1 MAGEVVV
8 DALPYIDQG
17 YDDPGVREAA
27 LAMVEEECRR
37 YRPTKNYLENTG
49 PEPSTAFETPSL
61 QREMERVQQRL
72 PMDPLSMKRYE
83 LPPPPAGRLGEP
95 GAWAEAVDNSHAQLS
110 HQATRVLNLELQLS
124 YGTEAW
130 RSYLNTLQ
138 ALVTRSQNIHT
149 QLRKQIAA
157 VNWERKRSQTAS
169 GARLRA
175 LRRRWAHLVSD
186 NYRLERAIM
195 QLEIQLQK
203 AKGQATAEDGEAA
216 DMDTLEAVKLLPDK
230 LNSETEKEVQ
240 KKIEDMFA
248 D

>member
-37 YRPTKNYLENTG
+37 YRPTKNYLENAG
-49 PEPSTAFETPSL
+49 PEPSTAFETTAL

-72 PMDPLSMKRYE
+72 PMEPLSMKRYE

-95 GAWAEAVDNSHAQLS
+95 TAWSESVDNSHAQLS
-110 HQATRVLNLELQLS
+110 HQAIRVLNLELQLH
-124 YGTEAW
+124 YGSEAW

-138 ALVTRSQNIHT
+138 SLVTRSQNVHS
-149 QLRKQIAA
+149 QLRKQIAS

-175 LRRRWAHLVSD
+175 LRRRWAQLVSD
-186 NYRLERAIM
+186 NYRLERAVM
-195 QLEIQLQK
+195 QLEIQMQK
-203 AKGQATAEDGEAA
+203 AKGEMPTEPGDAA
-216 DMDTLEAVKLLPDK
+216 DIEAVKMLPDK

>member
-37 YRPTKNYLENTG
+37 YRPTKNYLENAG
-49 PEPSTAFETPSL
+49 PEPSTAFETPAL

-72 PMDPLSMKRYE
+72 PIEPLSMKRYE

-95 GAWAEAVDNSHAQLS
+95 TAWTEAVDNSHAQLS
-110 HQATRVLNLELQLS
+110 HQAIRVLNLELQLEYS
-124 YGTEAW
+124 SEAW
-130 RSYLNTLQ
+130 RSYLSILQ
-138 ALVTRSQNIHT
+138 ALVERSQNVHT
-149 QLRKQIAA
+149 QLRKQIAT

-175 LRRRWAHLVSD
+175 LRRRWAQLVSD

-195 QLEIQLQK
+195 QLEIQLEK
-203 AKGQATAEDGEAA
+203 AKSQASIEGSDAP
-216 DMDTLEAVKLLPDK
+216 DMDLEAVKNLPDK

>member
-37 YRPTKNYLENTG
+37 YRPTKNYLENAG
-49 PEPSTAFETPSL
+49 PELSTSFETQAL

-72 PMDPLSMKRYE
+72 PMEPLSMKRYE

-95 GAWAEAVDNSHAQLS
+95 AAWAESVDNSHAQLS
-110 HQATRVLNLELQLS
+110 HQAIRVLNLELQLQ
-124 YGTEAW
+124 YGSEAW

-138 ALVTRSQNIHT
+138 ALVTRAQNVHT
-149 QLRKQIAA
+149 QLRKQIAS

-186 NYRLERAIM
+186 NYRLERAVM

-203 AKGQATAEDGEAA
+203 AKGQTPSDDGEPA
-216 DMDTLEAVKLLPDK
+216 DMEAVKLLPDK
-230 LNSETEKEVQ
+230 LNSESEKEVQ

>member
-37 YRPTKNYLENTG
+37 YRPTKNYLENAG
-49 PEPSTAFETPSL
+49 PEPSSAFETPAL

-72 PMDPLSMKRYE
+72 PMEPLSMKRYE

-95 GAWAEAVDNSHAQLS
+95 GAWGEAVDNSHAQLS
-110 HQATRVLNLELQLS
+110 HQAARVLNLELQLQ
-124 YGTEAW
+124 YGAEAW
-130 RSYLNTLQ
+130 RSYLHTLQ
-138 ALVTRSQNIHT
+138 ALVNKAQNQHSE
-149 QLRKQIAA
+149 LRKQIAA
-157 VNWERKRSQTAS
+157 VNWERKCSQTAS

-175 LRRRWAHLVSD
+175 LRRRWAQLVSD
-186 NYRLERAIM
+186 NYRLERALI
-195 QLEIQLQK
+195 QLETQLQK
-203 AKGQATAEDGEAA
+203 ARGEATDDDLPA
-216 DMDTLEAVKLLPDK
+216 NLEIAKLLPDK

>member
-37 YRPTKNYLENTG
+37 YRPTKNYLENAG
-49 PEPSTAFETPSL
+49 PELSTSFETQAL

-72 PMDPLSMKRYE
+72 PMEPLSMKRYE

-95 GAWAEAVDNSHAQLS
+95 TAWAESVDNSHAQLS
-110 HQATRVLNLELQLS
+110 HQAIRVLNLELQLQ
-124 YGTEAW
+124 YGSEAW

-138 ALVTRSQNIHT
+138 ALVTRAQNVHSL
-149 QLRKQIAA
+149 LRKQIAS
-157 VNWERKRSQTAS
+157 VNWERKKSQTAS

-186 NYRLERAIM
+186 NYRLERAVM

-203 AKGQATAEDGEAA
+203 AKGQTPSEDGEPE
-216 DMDTLEAVKLLPDK
+216 DMEAVKLLPDK
-230 LNSETEKEVQ
+230 LNSESEKEVQ

>member
-37 YRPTKNYLENTG
+37 YRPTKNYLENAG
-49 PEPSTAFETPSL
+49 PELSTAFETPSL

-72 PMDPLSMKRYE
+72 PMEPLSMKRYE
-83 LPPPPAGRLGEP
+83 LPPPPAGRLGELT
-95 GAWAEAVDNSHAQLS
+95 AWSEAVDNSHAQLS
-110 HQATRVLNLELQLS
+110 HQAIRVLNLELQLQ

-138 ALVTRSQNIHT
+138 SLVQRSQNVHNS
-149 QLRKQIAA
+149 LRKQIAN

-175 LRRRWAHLVSD
+175 LRRRWAQLVSD

-195 QLEIQLQK
+195 QLETQLQK
-203 AKGQATAEDGEAA
+203 AKGEAPAYDGEPA
-216 DMDTLEAVKLLPDK
+216 DLEAVKDLPDK

>member
-17 YDDPGVREAA
+17 YDDPGIREAA

-37 YRPTKNYLENTG
+37 YRPTKNYLENSG
-49 PEPSTAFETPSL
+49 PEVVTTFETPAI

-72 PMDPLSMKRYE
+72 PMEPLSMKRYE
-83 LPPPPAGRLGEP
+83 LPPPPAGRLGDP
-95 GAWAEAVDNSHAQLS
+95 AAWTESVDKLPCTTLS
-110 HQATRVLNLELQLS
+110 SNHSGDEFGTAAAIWIRGLE
-124 YGTEAW
+124 
-130 RSYLNTLQ
+130 
-138 ALVTRSQNIHT
+138 
-149 QLRKQIAA
+149 LRKQIAG

-186 NYRLERAIM
+186 NYRLERAVM
-195 QLEIQLQK
+195 QLELQLRKVKDQPSLVDD
-203 AKGQATAEDGEAA
+203 EPA
-216 DMDTLEAVKLLPDK
+216 DLEAVKNLPDK
-230 LNSETEKEVQ
+230 LNSESEKEVQ

>member
-17 YDDPGVREAA
+17 YDDPGVRDAA

-37 YRPTKNYLENTG
+37 YRPTKNYLENAG
-49 PEPSTAFETPSL
+49 PELSTAFETAAI

-72 PMDPLSMKRYE
+72 PMEPLSMRRYE

-95 GAWAEAVDNSHAQLS
+95 SAWSEAVDNSHAQLS
-110 HQATRVLNLELQLS
+110 HQATRVLNLELQLH
-124 YGTEAW
+124 YGPEAW
-130 RSYLNTLQ
+130 RRYLHTLQ
-138 ALVTRSQNIHT
+138 GLVTTSQAVHAT
-149 QLRKQIAA
+149 LRKQIAN
-157 VNWERKRSQTAS
+157 VNWERKRSQTSS
-169 GARLRA
+169 GSRLKA
-175 LRRRWAHLVSD
+175 LRRRWAQLVSD

-195 QLEIQLQK
+195 QMEIQVQK
-203 AKGQATAEDGEAA
+203 AKGEATDDDGEPPN
-216 DMDTLEAVKLLPDK
+216 LEMAKLLPDK
-230 LNSETEKEVQ
+230 LNSESEKEVQ

>member
-1 MAGEVVV
+1 MSGEVVV

-37 YRPTKNYLENTG
+37 YRPTKNYLENAG
-49 PEPSTAFETPSL
+49 PEPSTAFETPAL

-72 PMDPLSMKRYE
+72 PMEPLSMKRYE
-83 LPPPPAGRLGEP
+83 LPPPPAGRHGEP
-95 GAWAEAVDNSHAQLS
+95 AAWSESVDNSHAQLS
-110 HQATRVLNLELQLS
+110 HQAIRVLNLELQLQ
-124 YGTEAW
+124 YGSEAW

-138 ALVTRSQNIHT
+138 ALVTRSQNVHS
-149 QLRKQIAA
+149 QLRKQIAS

-175 LRRRWAHLVSD
+175 LRRRWAQLVSD

-203 AKGQATAEDGEAA
+203 AKGEAPTDDDEPA
-216 DMDTLEAVKLLPDK
+216 DLEAVKNLPDK

>member
-1 MAGEVVV
+1 MAGEVIV

-27 LAMVEEECRR
+27 LGMVEEECRR
-37 YRPTKNYLENTG
+37 YRPTKNYLENAG
-49 PEPSTAFETPSL
+49 QELSTAFETSAL

-72 PMDPLSMKRYE
+72 PMEPLSMKRYE

-95 GAWAEAVDNSHAQLS
+95 TAWSESVDNSHAQLS
-110 HQATRVLNLELQLS
+110 HQATRVLNLELQLQ
-124 YGTEAW
+124 YGSEAW

-138 ALVTRSQNIHT
+138 DLVTRSQNIHT
-149 QLRKQIAA
+149 QLRKQIAS

-186 NYRLERAIM
+186 NYRLERALM

-203 AKGQATAEDGEAA
+203 AKGQAPAEDDEPA
-216 DMDTLEAVKLLPDK
+216 DLEAVKLLPDK

>member
-37 YRPTKNYLENTG
+37 YRPTKNYLENAG
-49 PEPSTAFETPSL
+49 PELNTAFETAAL

-72 PMDPLSMKRYE
+72 PMEPLSMKRYE
-83 LPPPPAGRLGEP
+83 LPPPPTGRLGEP
-95 GAWAEAVDNSHAQLS
+95 TAWAEAVDNSHAQLS
-110 HQATRVLNLELQLS
+110 HQATRVLNLELQLH

-130 RSYLNTLQ
+130 RSYLNVLQ
-138 ALVTRSQNIHT
+138 SLVTRSQNVHT

-175 LRRRWAHLVSD
+175 LRRRWAQLVSD

-195 QLEIQLQK
+195 QLEIQLEK
-203 AKGQATAEDGEAA
+203 AKGQATTEDDDGA
-216 DMDTLEAVKLLPDK
+216 DMEAVKLLPEK

>member
-1 MAGEVVV
+1 MSGEVVV

-37 YRPTKNYLENTG
+37 YRPTKNYLENAG
-49 PEPSTAFETPSL
+49 PEPSTAFETPAL

-72 PMDPLSMKRYE
+72 PMEPLSMKRTIGNSSNQKS
-83 LPPPPAGRLGEP
+83 GRLGEP
-95 GAWAEAVDNSHAQLS
+95 TAWAESVDNSHAQLS
-110 HQATRVLNLELQLS
+110 HQAIRVLNLELQLQ
-124 YGTEAW
+124 YGSEAW

-138 ALVTRSQNIHT
+138 ALVTRSQNVHS
-149 QLRKQIAA
+149 QLRKQIAS

-175 LRRRWAHLVSD
+175 LRRRWA
-186 NYRLERAIM
+186 
-195 QLEIQLQK
+195 QL
-203 AKGQATAEDGEAA
+203 AKGEAPADDGEPA
-216 DMDTLEAVKLLPDK
+216 DLESVKNLPDK
-230 LNSETEKEVQ
+230 LNSESEKEVQ

>member
-37 YRPTKNYLENTG
+37 YRPTKNYLEGAG
-49 PEPSTAFETPSL
+49 PEPSTAFETLAIQS
-61 QREMERVQQRL
+61 EMERVQQRL
-72 PMDPLSMKRYE
+72 PMEPLSMKRYE

-95 GAWAEAVDNSHAQLS
+95 TAWAEAVDNSYAQLS
-110 HQATRVLNLELQLS
+110 HQSVRVLNLELQLQ
-124 YGTEAW
+124 YGSEAW
-130 RSYLNTLQ
+130 RSYLTTLQ
-138 ALVTRSQNIHT
+138 ALVNKSQNIHT
-149 QLRKQIAA
+149 QLRKQITT
-157 VNWERKRSQTAS
+157 VNWERKRTQTAS
-169 GARLRA
+169 GARLRS
-175 LRRRWAHLVSD
+175 LRRRWAQLVSD

-195 QLEIQLQK
+195 QLEIEIQK
-203 AKGQATAEDGEAA
+203 AKGQSTLDDGEPPN
-216 DMDTLEAVKLLPDK
+216 LEVAKLLPDK

>member
-37 YRPTKNYLENTG
+37 YRPTKNYLENAG
-49 PEPSTAFETPSL
+49 PEPSTAFETTAI

-72 PMDPLSMKRYE
+72 PMEPLSMKRYE

-95 GAWAEAVDNSHAQLS
+95 AAWAEAVDNSHAQLS
-110 HQATRVLNLELQLS
+110 HQATRVLNLELQLQ
-124 YGTEAW
+124 YG
-130 RSYLNTLQ
+130 
-138 ALVTRSQNIHT
+138 
-149 QLRKQIAA
+149 KQIAA

-175 LRRRWAHLVSD
+175 LRRRWAQLVSD

-195 QLEIQLQK
+195 QLEIQLEK
-203 AKGQATAEDGEAA
+203 AKGQAASDAA
-216 DMDTLEAVKLLPDK
+216 DLDAIKQLPDK

>member
-1 MAGEVVV
+1 MSGEVIV

-37 YRPTKNYLENTG
+37 YRPTKNYLENAG
-49 PEPSTAFETPSL
+49 PEPSTAFETAAL

-72 PMDPLSMKRYE
+72 PMEPLSMKRYE
-83 LPPPPAGRLGEP
+83 LPPPPVGRLGEP
-95 GAWAEAVDNSHAQLS
+95 TAWAEAVDNSHAQLS
-110 HQATRVLNLELQLS
+110 HQATRVLNLELQLQYS
-124 YGTEAW
+124 TEAW
-130 RSYLNTLQ
+130 RSYLHVLQ
-138 ALVTRSQNIHT
+138 ALVVKSQNVHA

-175 LRRRWAHLVSD
+175 LRRRWAQLVAD
-186 NYRLERAIM
+186 NYRLERA
-195 QLEIQLQK
+195 LLQLQQQREK
-203 AKGQATAEDGEAA
+203 AKGQTTADDETP
-216 DMDTLEAVKLLPDK
+216 DMDMEAVKNLPDK

>member
-1 MAGEVVV
+1 MAGEVIV

-27 LAMVEEECRR
+27 LSMVEEECRR
-37 YRPTKNYLENTG
+37 YRPTKNYLENAG
-49 PEPSTAFETPSL
+49 PEPSSAFETASL

-72 PMDPLSMKRYE
+72 PMEPLSMKRYE

-95 GAWAEAVDNSHAQLS
+95 TAWSEAVDNSHAQLS
-110 HQATRVLNLELQLS
+110 HQATRVLNLELQLH

-130 RSYLNTLQ
+130 RSYLATLQ
-138 ALVTRSQNIHT
+138 ALVGSAQNVHT
-149 QLRKQIAA
+149 NLRKQIAG

-175 LRRRWAHLVSD
+175 LRRRWAQLVSD
-186 NYRLERAIM
+186 NYRLERALL
-195 QLEIQLQK
+195 QLATQLVK
-203 AKGQATAEDGEAA
+203 AQGQATADDGEAA
-216 DMDTLEAVKLLPDK
+216 DLEAVKLLPDK
-230 LNSETEKEVQ
+230 LNSESEKEVQ

>member
-27 LAMVEEECRR
+27 LSMVEEECRR
-37 YRPTKNYLENTG
+37 YRPTKNYLENAG
-49 PEPSTAFETPSL
+49 PEPSTAFETAAL

-72 PMDPLSMKRYE
+72 PMEPLSMKRYE

-95 GAWAEAVDNSHAQLS
+95 AAWAESVDNSHAQLS
-110 HQATRVLNLELQLS
+110 HQATRVLNLELQLH
-124 YGTEAW
+124 YGAESW

-138 ALVTRSQNIHT
+138 ALVTSAQNVHT
-149 QLRKQIAA
+149 NLRKQIAA

-169 GARLRA
+169 GTRLRA
-175 LRRRWAHLVSD
+175 LRRRWAQLVSD
-186 NYRLERAIM
+186 NYRLERALL
-195 QLEIQLQK
+195 QLDIQLQK
-203 AKGQATAEDGEAA
+203 AQGQATADDGEPA
-216 DMDTLEAVKLLPDK
+216 DLDAVKMLPDK
-230 LNSETEKEVQ
+230 LNSESEKEVQ

>member
-1 MAGEVVV
+1 MSGEVVV

-37 YRPTKNYLENTG
+37 YRPTKNYLEHAG
-49 PEPSTAFETPSL
+49 PELSTAFETPAL

-72 PMDPLSMKRYE
+72 PMEPLSMKRYE
-83 LPPPPAGRLGEP
+83 LPPPPAGRLSEP
-95 GAWAEAVDNSHAQLS
+95 TAWSESVDNSHAQLS
-110 HQATRVLNLELQLS
+110 HQAIRVLNLELQLQ

-138 ALVTRSQNIHT
+138 NLVTRSQNVHS
-149 QLRKQIAA
+149 QLRKQIAS

-175 LRRRWAHLVSD
+175 LRRRWAQLVSD

-203 AKGQATAEDGEAA
+203 ARGEAPSDDNEPA
-216 DMDTLEAVKLLPDK
+216 DLEAVKNLPDK

>member
-37 YRPTKNYLENTG
+37 YRPTKNYLENAG
-49 PEPSTAFETPSL
+49 PEPSTAFETAAL

-72 PMDPLSMKRYE
+72 PMEPLSMKRYE
-83 LPPPPAGRLGEP
+83 LPPPPAGRLSEP
-95 GAWAEAVDNSHAQLS
+95 AAWAESVENSHAQLS
-110 HQATRVLNLELQLS
+110 HQAIRVLNLELQLN
-124 YGTEAW
+124 YGSESW

-138 ALVTRSQNIHT
+138 ALVVRSQNVHT

-186 NYRLERAIM
+186 NYRLERALM
-195 QLEIQLQK
+195 QLELQLQK
-203 AKGQATAEDGEAA
+203 AKGQAPIEDGEPT
-216 DMDTLEAVKLLPDK
+216 DLEAVKMLPDK